1 MKQIILASASPRRRE
16 ILKNLGLS
24 FEVLA
29 AEVDESSDER
39 DPKRLSE
46 LLAARKGDAVLDR
59 LRAEGRDLSD
69 LLIIASDTVVAVDSK
84 NAKNDNTVRN
94 FVPEILGKPRDEG
107 DAKRM
112 LSLLSGKS
120 HRVVSGIYLW
130 YRGTRAVAHDATE
143 VVFDRLS
150 SEDIDRYITS
160 GEPFGKAGA
169 YAIQGRASAFIS
181 GIRGD
186 YFNVVGLPVHQMCA
200 LFRKTFPNEPPLV

>member
-39 DPKRLSE
+39 DPERLSE

-59 LRAEGRDLSD
+59 LRGEGRDLSD
-69 LLIIASDTVVAVDSK
+69 LLIIASDTVVAVTPE
-84 NAKNDNTVRN
+84 NADTVC
-94 FVPEILGKPRDEG
+94 EILGKPRDAE
-107 DAKRM
+107 DAKQM

-130 YRGTRAVAHDATE
+130 YRGTRAVSHDVTE
-143 VVFDRLS
+143 VFFDHLS
-150 SEDIDRYITS
+150 SETIDRYVDS

-181 GIRGD
+181 EIHGD
-186 YFNVVGLPVHQMCA
+186 YFNVVGLPVHKMCA

>member
-39 DPKRLSE
+39 DPERLSE

-69 LLIIASDTVVAVDSK
+69 LLIIASDTVVAVAPE
-84 NAKNDNTVRN
+84 NADTVC
-94 FVPEILGKPRDEG
+94 EILGKPRDEG

-130 YRGTRAVAHDATE
+130 YRGTRAVSHDVTE

-150 SEDIDRYITS
+150 SETIDRYLAS

-169 YAIQGRASAFIS
+169 YAIQGRASSFIS

>member
-24 FEVLA
+24 FEVVA

-39 DPKRLSE
+39 DPGRLSE

-59 LRAEGRDLSD
+59 LRGEGRDLSD
-69 LLIIASDTVVAVDSK
+69 LLIIASDTVVAVDSE
-84 NAKNDNTVRN
+84 NADTGC
-94 FVPEILGKPRDEG
+94 EILGKPRDAE

-130 YRGTRAVAHDATE
+130 YRGTRAVSHDVTE

-150 SEDIDRYITS
+150 SGDIDRYVAS